1 MLRCSVPWGASVSI
15 IICFIL
21 EYCQRQKWFFKILLA
36 PKMVSS
42 EPSSLWLLK
51 GLLSNTVVV
60 WGSLH
65 RQDWQHSWGSLR
77 SAAQGCFWRNRL
89 ESVLPQW
96 CPLWGRVQACLCH
109 LACEGCTACTAAV
122 GTMSEP
128 RTRGDSVLCS
138 LPVFMVLGGFSRD
151 HWPIKCCIYV
161 FLKEMFSFFCPQVY
175 LITLVPV

>member
-60 WGSLH
+60 WGSPH

-96 CPLWGRVQACLCH
+96 CPLWGRVQACLSI
-109 LACEGCTACTAAV
+109 LRVRAALPAQLLLEPWVNLGPEGIACCVHYLSSWCWV
-122 GTMSEP
+122 GSPETI
-128 RTRGDSVLCS
+128 DL
-138 LPVFMVLGGFSRD
+138 
-151 HWPIKCCIYV
+151 
-161 FLKEMFSFFCPQVY
+161 
-175 LITLVPV
+175 